1 MEIEEPS
8 LKKKGGWT
16 PTNLFI
22 LALSIG
28 LPASLGLGVV
38 IGANVFKGPHTAA
51 AAAVPS
57 AAKSAA
63 PAMSASAAPTPV
75 TLTERATSGDYKA
88 LDELK
93 GKSAKDRTAEET
105 LALARGRSG
114 NKGRALEGLG
124 KEIQKNPALLQ
135 DKAQVQRLKDFLND
149 RETTN
154 QAATLLVQA
163 PGEIG
168 ADLLFDAAT
177 HSKANPETVQLAE
190 DLLASKEVRSKASPA
205 LLIALDLGNATE
217 CEQFKTLLPTAAEK
231 GDRRAVPSLIKLT
244 NKRGCGDNKLRDC
257 YECLR
262 PLDRDKKAPNL
273 GAALREAGKRVPPKF

>member
-16 PTNLFI
+16 PTNLLV

-38 IGANVFKGPHTAA
+38 IGANVFKSPHTAA
-51 AAAVPS
+51 AAVPS
-57 AAKSAA
+57 VAKSAA
-63 PAMSASAAPTPV
+63 PVLSASAAPVPTTV
-75 TLTERATSGDYKA
+75 TDRAASGDYKA

-93 GKSAKDRTAEET
+93 GKSAKERTAEET
-105 LALARGRSG
+105 LALARGKSG
-114 NKGRALEGLG
+114 NKERALEGFG
-124 KEIQKNPALLQ
+124 KEIRKNPTLLQ
-135 DKAQVQRLKDFLND
+135 DKAQIQRLKDFLND

-154 QAATLLVQA
+154 QAAMLLVEV

-168 ADLLFDAAT
+168 ADLLFDAAN
-177 HSKANPETVQLAE
+177 HPKGNPETIQLAE
-190 DLLASKEVRSKASPA
+190 DLLASKEVRAKASPA
-205 LLIALDLGNATE
+205 LLVALDLRDATE
-217 CEQFKTLLPTAAEK
+217 CEQFKTLLPTAVEK
-231 GDRRAVPSLIKLT
+231 GDRRAVPTLIKLT
-244 NKRGCGDNKLRDC
+244 NKRGCGDTKLADC

-262 PLDRDKKAPNL
+262 PLDRDKKGPNL